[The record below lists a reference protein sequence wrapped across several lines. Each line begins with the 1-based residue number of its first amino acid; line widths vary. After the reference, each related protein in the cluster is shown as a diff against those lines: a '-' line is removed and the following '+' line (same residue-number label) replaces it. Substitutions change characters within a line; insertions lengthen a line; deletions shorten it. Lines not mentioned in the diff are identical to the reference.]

1 MAQLPVQISIVDSY
15 GKPTQPFVSYLIST
29 DLTNNIKSTT
39 SSITAS
45 NKDYIVANASSG
57 AITITMPKASQSKG
71 SIVSITK
78 ADSSAN
84 NVTIARQGTDLISGS
99 TSATLSSIGSYI
111 TLICDGINWWRK

>member
-45 NKDYIVANASSG
+45 NKDYIVANASSE

>member
-1 MAQLPVQISIVDSY
+1 MAQLPVQISIVDNY

-29 DLTNNIKSTT
+29 DSTSNIKSTT
-39 SSITAS
+39 ASMTAS
-45 NKDYIVANASSG
+45 NKDYITAYATSG
-57 AITITMPKASQSKG
+57 AITITLPKASQSKG

-78 ADSSAN
+78 ADSSGN
-84 NVTIARQGTDLISGS
+84 NVTIARQGSDLIAGS